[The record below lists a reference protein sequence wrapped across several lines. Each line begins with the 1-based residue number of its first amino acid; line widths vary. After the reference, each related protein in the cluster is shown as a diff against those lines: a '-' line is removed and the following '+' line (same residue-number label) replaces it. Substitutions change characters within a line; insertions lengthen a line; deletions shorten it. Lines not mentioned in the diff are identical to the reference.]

1 VPVNYRV
8 RVARV
13 TAEGATAAGAQAAGG
28 GDLGKMFRDGVNS
41 PVFLKQLK
49 AAGKA
54 QLNSTI

>member
-1 VPVNYRV
+1 M
-8 RVARV
+8 